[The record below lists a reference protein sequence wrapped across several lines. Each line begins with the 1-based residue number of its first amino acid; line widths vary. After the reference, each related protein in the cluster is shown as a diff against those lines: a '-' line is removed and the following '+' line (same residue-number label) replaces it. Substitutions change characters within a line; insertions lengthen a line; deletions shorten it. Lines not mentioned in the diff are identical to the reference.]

1 MDPASFDHLY
11 TAHAA
16 DLLRFLAYKTG
27 DRTLAEDLVA
37 ETFVRAYKG
46 RRGFDRRR
54 ASERTWLYTIGLNCL
69 RDHAR
74 HEDVQRRALDAAQWP
89 AAEAAGDWADAIS
102 DRDALLRA
110 MGTLSD
116 EEREVVAL
124 RYGAD
129 LALEEIAKVLGTRRS
144 TVEGRLYRGL
154 RRMREHLEPAAPED
168 PAPQH
173 RNG

>member
-1 MDPASFDHLY
+1 MDAESFDRLY
-11 TAHAA
+11 VAHAA
-16 DLLRFLAYKTG
+16 DLLRFLTYKTADG
-27 DRTLAEDLVA
+27 VLAEDLVA

-54 ASERTWLYTIGLNCL
+54 ASEKTWLYTIALNCL

-74 HEDVQRRALDAAQWP
+74 HEGVQRRALEGADWAAGG
-89 AAEAAGDWADAIS
+89 AAGDWAETITE
-102 DRDALLRA
+102 RDALLRA
-110 MGTLSD
+110 MATLSD

-129 LALEEIAKVLGTRRS
+129 LALEEIARVLGTRRS

-154 RRMREHLEPAAPED
+154 RRMRAQLEPAGPEEA
-168 PAPQH
+168 PAPPE
-173 RNG
+173 RR